1 MAMLLS
7 KLNKGEKAKIV
18 DLSLLSETVRRRLLD
33 LGISEGSHVCLQC
46 RMPFNGPC
54 MVENSGQS
62 LGIRFQ
68 DASAIKV
75 EKSC

>member
-33 LGISEGSHVCLQC
+33 LGISEGSRVCLQY